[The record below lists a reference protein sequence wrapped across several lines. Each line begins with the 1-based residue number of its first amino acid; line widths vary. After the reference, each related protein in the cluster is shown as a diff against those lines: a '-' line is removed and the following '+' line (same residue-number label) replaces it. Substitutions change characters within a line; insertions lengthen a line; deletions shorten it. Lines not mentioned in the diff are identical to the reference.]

1 MNIETENKILGNLE
15 TLHANKILK
24 VLDGMYDGYKAGVGV
39 NEMQFKQLRDTII
52 SEINKLTNEKNLLK
66 NL

>member
-1 MNIETENKILGNLE
+1 MRAETKAKLISELTAMHCHE
-15 TLHANKILK
+15 ILK
-24 VLDGMYDGYKAGVGV
+24 VVDGMYDGYKAGVGV

-52 SEINKLTNEKNLLK
+52 SEINKLTNEKKLLK